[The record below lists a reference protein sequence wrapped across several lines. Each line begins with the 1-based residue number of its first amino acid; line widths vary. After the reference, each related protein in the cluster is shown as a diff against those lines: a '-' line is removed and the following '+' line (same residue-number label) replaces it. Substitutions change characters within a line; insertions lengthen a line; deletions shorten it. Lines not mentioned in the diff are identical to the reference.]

1 MLSTDPTLVAA
12 YTVLCA
18 QLELGY
24 GLMAS
29 SVPCLKPFMSAF
41 EGPFRPPQKSS
52 NPQSSGDYPFTTYG
66 SGHSKRL
73 RSASDHRI
81 GGSAVAGL
89 SSADERGLRPDGG
102 MYQATVSHRNQ
113 GPEETAREGGGG
125 GSIDSGDSRQ
135 LIIKKDMV
143 IKKEVKWSVE
153 REGGSGTGSQ
163 EKEKDPDTIVRIE
176 ERSHS

>member
-1 MLSTDPTLVAA
+1 MLSGDPTLTGA
-12 YTVLCA
+12 YTIVCA

-52 NPQSSGDYPFTTYG
+52 NPNSSDYPFTTYG

-81 GGSAVAGL
+81 GGGSAVAGL

-102 MYQATVSHRNQ
+102 MYQATVSQ
-113 GPEETAREGGGG
+113 GPEDRTGPGGGEG
-125 GSIDSGDSRQ
+125 TSIDSGDSRQ
-135 LIIKKDMV
+135 LIIKKDLV

-153 REGGSGTGSQ
+153 REEGGV
-163 EKEKDPDTIVRIE
+163 EKEKDGDSIVRAE
-176 ERSHS
+176 ERNP